1 MKDILLLTQATQCQV
16 KLLVVYLSSL
26 VTVALLQAPLEAA
39 EAVVKQKVEE
49 ELSKVAGQEALS
61 TLDTFT

>member
-1 MKDILLLTQATQCQV
+1 MPGQTSRSL
-16 KLLVVYLSSL
+16 YLSSL